1 MEFTDRQDKLIYDAV
16 RYYQMNKVP
25 VDSKLYQECSQILDT
40 LFQKV
45 RVNYVESAYEVDS

>member
-25 VDSKLYQECSQILDT
+25 VDSKLYQECSQILDA
-40 LFQKV
+40 LFSKV

>member
-1 MEFTDRQDKLIYDAV
+1 MQFTDKQDKIIYDAI

-25 VDSKLYQECSQILDT
+25 LDSKLYRECSQILDA
-40 LFQKV
+40 LFSKV

>member
-25 VDSKLYQECSQILDT
+25 VDSKLYQECSQILDA
-40 LFQKV
+40 LFPKV
-45 RVNYVESAYEVDS
+45 RVNYVETAYEMDS